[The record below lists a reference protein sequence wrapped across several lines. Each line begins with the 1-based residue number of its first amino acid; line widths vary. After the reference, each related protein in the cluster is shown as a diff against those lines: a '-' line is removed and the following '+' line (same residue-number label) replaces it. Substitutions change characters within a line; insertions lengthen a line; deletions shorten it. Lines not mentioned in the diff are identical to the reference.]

1 MKSKKQEGIYCS
13 ETMSESTCIPNGR
26 DSVLS
31 RKLDKGIP
39 DLLGVEL
46 EENLRAEYYALSVDD
61 NTSN

>member
-13 ETMSESTCIPNGR
+13 ETMAESICIANGR

-39 DLLGVEL
+39 DVLGVEL
-46 EENLRAEYYALSVDD
+46 EDNLRAEYYALSVHD